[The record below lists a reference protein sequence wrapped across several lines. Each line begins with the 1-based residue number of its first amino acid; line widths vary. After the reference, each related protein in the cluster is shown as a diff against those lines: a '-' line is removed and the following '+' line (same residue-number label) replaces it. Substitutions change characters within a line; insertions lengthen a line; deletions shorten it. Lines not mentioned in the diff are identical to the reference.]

1 MSGNIA
7 VVVQF
12 EIGIHNPT
20 IFPILYSRYIAK
32 GYTVSLF
39 LVFACIEA
47 ELLREIKLTQ
57 EGTLDGVESG
67 ASPSDVT
74 GGMAGKLAR
83 ACNIARLQI
92 PVFVVNSGRDAY
104 LACQEGAIGE
114 RGTRIIG

>member
-1 MSGNIA
+1 MAFTIL
-7 VVVQF
+7 QF
-12 EIGIHNPT
+12 FLYCTAGILRKD
-20 IFPILYSRYIAK
+20 ILC
-32 GYTVSLF
+32 LF
-39 LVFACIEA
+39 FVFACIEA

-114 RGTRIIG
+114 RGTRIIS

>member
-1 MSGNIA
+1 MSL
-7 VVVQF
+7 V
-12 EIGIHNPT
+12 
-20 IFPILYSRYIAK
+20 
-32 GYTVSLF
+32 

-47 ELLREIKLTQ
+47 ELLREIKVTQ